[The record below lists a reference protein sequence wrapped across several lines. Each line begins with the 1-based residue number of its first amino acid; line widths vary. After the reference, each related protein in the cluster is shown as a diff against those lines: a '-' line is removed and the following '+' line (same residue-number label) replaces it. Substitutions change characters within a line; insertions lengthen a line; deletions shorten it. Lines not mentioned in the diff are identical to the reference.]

1 MHESFW
7 QDRWANDQIGF
18 HLDEVNPYL
27 QQYWSSLG
35 LAPGSQVLV
44 PLCGKTLDLVWLAS
58 QGHRVLGVEL
68 AEKAVTDF
76 FEEQGLQ
83 PELSEEGA
91 LRRYRAGGIEIL
103 LGDFFALG
111 AEQVADCAALY
122 DRAALIALPPEM
134 RERYVAHL
142 QAILPA
148 RCEGLAVTLEYDQQ
162 RLDGPPFS
170 VPEAEVRQ
178 RFGVGWSVELLERQ
192 DVLEKNWKFASRGL
206 DELFEPVLRLSRR

>member
-35 LAPGSQVLV
+35 LARGSRVLV
-44 PLCGKTLDLVWLAS
+44 PLCGKSLDLVWLAA

-76 FEEQGLQ
+76 FEEQGLV
-83 PELSEEGA
+83 PEVSEEGA
-91 LRRYRAGGIEIL
+91 LRRYRAGGIDIL
-103 LGDFFALG
+103 QGDFFALD
-111 AEQVADCAALY
+111 AQEFADCGGLY

-142 QAILPA
+142 AAILPA
-148 RCEGLAVTLEYDQQ
+148 HCEGLAVTLEYDQQ

-170 VPEAEVRQ
+170 VPEAEIRQ
-178 RFGVGWSVELLERQ
+178 RFEPLWSVALLERQ

-206 DELFEPVLRLSRR
+206 DALFEPVFRLHRS